1 MIGDVDRAVVNVGP
15 NAEQSK
21 SALERDGSHCWLRDP
36 RPRRGDRGSSFAR
49 ACKQSQAV
57 IVSGVSFEA
66 TLAAR

>member
-1 MIGDVDRAVVNVGP
+1 MIGDVDRAVVNAGP
-15 NAEQSK
+15 NAEQNK
-21 SALERDGSHCWLRDP
+21 SALERDGSHCWLR

-49 ACKQSQAV
+49 AWKQSQAV